1 MKGLWWCL
9 YFEFRKDVFIYRC
22 IENLCFTFS
31 KKFPKQAKV
40 VNKSIS
46 RKYYYAPCRFNAQT
60 LSLSSS
66 TFCCVCVNRIRL
78 CNYLCPSSSPSSRFS
93 TSLILN
99 IGEFGTKK
107 NLQLIQFSY
116 LFPRKRKCSSE
127 EVVAKGNSHKA
138 SDNCSH
144 LFICT
149 SLI

>member
-1 MKGLWWCL
+1 MKGLWWSL
-9 YFEFRKDVFIYRC
+9 YFEFRKDVFIY
-22 IENLCFTFS
+22 TFS

-46 RKYYYAPCRFNAQT
+46 RKHYYAQCRFNAQT

-66 TFCCVCVNRIRL
+66 TFCCVCVNRIKL

-107 NLQLIQFSY
+107 NLQAIEQLIQFSY
-116 LFPRKRKCSSE
+116 LFPRKIKFSSD
-127 EVVAKGNSHKA
+127 EVVAKWNSHKT

>member
-66 TFCCVCVNRIRL
+66 TFCCACVNRIRL

-93 TSLILN
+93 TSLIRN

-107 NLQLIQFSY
+107 KFTGHWTANTIQWFVPQKKKIFVRRS
-116 LFPRKRKCSSE
+116 SSE
-127 EVVAKGNSHKA
+127 GK
-138 SDNCSH
+138 
-144 LFICT
+144 FP
-149 SLI
+149 